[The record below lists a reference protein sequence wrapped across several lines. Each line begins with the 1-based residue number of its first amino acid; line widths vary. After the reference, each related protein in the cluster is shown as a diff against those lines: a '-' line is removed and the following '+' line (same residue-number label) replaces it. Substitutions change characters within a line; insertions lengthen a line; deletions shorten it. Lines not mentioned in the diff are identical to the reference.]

1 MAGNHPNQQAGPL
14 PGGGIVAAARLSF
27 EEFRNLQESARDTAT
42 YELDEGE
49 LLLTPSPKGWHNIV
63 RYRLRRALTD
73 FVSANRV
80 GLVLDETDFRL
91 SQNTVRKPDVAFIA
105 ERYVAAFDFH
115 RSPLVGAP
123 SLAIEIIS
131 PTNLA
136 QDTLK
141 KVHQYLAAGS
151 EAVWLVYPALRVVEF
166 HDAAGV
172 REIADP
178 QSIEEE
184 HLFSGLK
191 FSLSLAVLFAR
202 EVRQ

>member
-1 MAGNHPNQQAGPL
+1 MAGNHPNQQAVPL
-14 PGGGIVAAARLSF
+14 PGGGMGAATRLSF
-27 EEFRNLQESARDTAT
+27 EEFRKLQELAQDTAT

-49 LLLTPSPKGWHNIV
+49 LLLTPSPTGWHNIV
-63 RYRLRRALTD
+63 RYRLRRSLTD
-73 FVSANRV
+73 FVSANHI

-105 ERYVAAFDFH
+105 ERHVADFDFH

-123 SLAIEIIS
+123 SLAVEIIS

-141 KVHQYLAAGS
+141 KVRQYLAAGS
-151 EAVWLVYPALRVVEF
+151 QAVWLVYPALRVVEF

-172 REIADP
+172 RDIADP
-178 QSIEEE
+178 QSIQEER
-184 HLFSGLK
+184 LFSGLT
-191 FSLSLAVLFAR
+191 FSLSLTALFAR
-202 EVRQ
+202 ELRQ